1 MNGVIDTTANLQT
14 GRCGHPPRFAGH
26 DYVPA
31 RGLATLSSDAKAN
44 WAILVL
50 LVVALSR
57 WFRSRGSASRRG
69 REQGM
74 AAQSSLKS
82 IDVQKVISGA
92 AELEV
97 KALLAGVEYLQAW
110 ISQAGK
116 LAGIAGDT
124 LQAIKNDKGSLSDT
138 ARRLTDFGKQ
148 NAEVFADLSSKMSK
162 SYYSELDRIVTAVTS
177 KPEKRKAGVK
187 AAARSPTAG
196 RCHGA
201 SRARRGSAR
210 RPKGPAHALRMHF
223 AVERR
228 VLEHDLR
235 SNGEQ
240 LITRKEARLLIAS
253 GYYRESTG
261 SPHDANHFRRSLSD
275 GSCLHL
281 VLERRRTRLHHDAF
295 DPHANPLSLG
305 CI

>member
-26 DYVPA
+26 DYRTCA
-31 RGLATLSSDAKAN
+31 RPRDTLERCEGELGYIGFACRGAEPVVQESRKRKA
-44 WAILVL
+44 
-50 LVVALSR
+50 
-57 WFRSRGSASRRG
+57 RRG

-138 ARRLTDFGKQ
+138 ARRLTISA
-148 NAEVFADLSSKMSK
+148 NRM
-162 SYYSELDRIVTAVTS
+162 
-177 KPEKRKAGVK
+177 RKCS
-187 AAARSPTAG
+187 RT
-196 RCHGA
+196 C
-201 SRARRGSAR
+201 RAR
-210 RPKGPAHALRMHF
+210 
-223 AVERR
+223 
-228 VLEHDLR
+228 
-235 SNGEQ
+235 
-240 LITRKEARLLIAS
+240 
-253 GYYRESTG
+253 
-261 SPHDANHFRRSLSD
+261 
-275 GSCLHL
+275 
-281 VLERRRTRLHHDAF
+281 
-295 DPHANPLSLG
+295 
-305 CI
+305 